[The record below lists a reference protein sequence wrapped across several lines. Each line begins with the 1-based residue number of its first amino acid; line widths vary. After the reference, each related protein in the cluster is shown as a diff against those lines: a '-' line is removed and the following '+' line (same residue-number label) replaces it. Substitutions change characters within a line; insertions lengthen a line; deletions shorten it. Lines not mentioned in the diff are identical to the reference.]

1 MRTLKNTHKW
11 LSQVSIERKKLLGN
25 LSRINKRL
33 NDLQKKEDGLIK
45 DLHFHTKEPLAIA
58 PQPRPSGVKFN

>member
-11 LSQVSIERKKLLGN
+11 LSQVSIERKKLLSN

-33 NDLQKKEDGLIK
+33 NDLQKKEDSLIK
-45 DLHFHTKEPLAIA
+45 DLRFHTKESSTTV
-58 PQPRPSGVKFN
+58 PQPRASGIKSN

>member
-11 LSQVSIERKKLLGN
+11 LSQASIERKKLLGN

-45 DLHFHTKEPLAIA
+45 DLYFHTKESYTTV
-58 PQPRPSGVKFN
+58 PQPRASGIKSN